1 MKGLE
6 YNSQGD
12 DPELIAKV
20 DIRVPAGKT
29 LTNDGTQVNGGAVT
43 NEGTVTNE
51 GAVTNEALV
60 TDEGGAI
67 GASVLSGAS
76 IAGTLTR
83 LDSGK
88 TFLFNHADGGTYTL
102 PALERNLRFDF
113 KIMVVPTNGNQIVAS
128 AGAGSD
134 INGGSVVNGAAV
146 VADAEDYVNFIAST
160 CLIGDQVSL
169 FCDGTQWIV
178 AGVSNFAG
186 GITFT

>member
-1 MKGLE
+1 MKGLS
-6 YNSQGD
+6 YNSQGSR
-12 DPELIAKV
+12 PKVIANV
-20 DIRVPAGKT
+20 DLEMAPGT
-29 LTNDGTQVNGGAVT
+29 LQNNQGGSLGVST
-43 NEGTVTNE
+43 
-51 GAVTNEALV
+51 
-60 TDEGGAI
+60 
-67 GASVLSGAS
+67 LSGAS

-113 KIMVVPTNGNQIVAS
+113 KVMVVPTNGNQVVAS
-128 AGAGSD
+128 AGSLDD
-134 INGGSVVNGAAV
+134 INGGAVVNGAAV
-146 VADAEDYVNFIAST
+146 VADAEDNINFIAST

-178 AGVSNFAG
+178 NGVSNYAG